1 MSSKQRILFICLL
14 LGSFQFQLKAQKV
27 LQATNE
33 MMGGGGSGGMGGFS
47 GGRPAAK
54 KGNDSLQLRDKNADS
69 ITIYYKLYNSNEIK
83 KMDTSIND
91 FFVHYPVPYTNYNLG
106 N

>member
-1 MSSKQRILFICLL
+1 MSFTQRIIFFSLL
-14 LGSFQFQLKAQKV
+14 LCSLHIHVKAQKV
-27 LQATNE
+27 LQVTND
-33 MMGGGGSGGMGGFS
+33 MMGGGGMGGFS

-69 ITIYYKLYNSNEIK
+69 ITIYYKLYNSNDIK

-106 N
+106 NLVF

>member
-1 MSSKQRILFICLL
+1 MSFKQRILFICLL
-14 LGSFQFQLKAQKV
+14 ICCFHFQSEAQKV
-27 LQATNE
+27 LQTTNQ

-69 ITIYYKLYNSNEIK
+69 ITIYYKL
-83 KMDTSIND
+83 
-91 FFVHYPVPYTNYNLG
+91 
-106 N
+106 